1 MVAIANVKIWDY
13 KIGVILWDEMQHL
26 GIFEFDKNFLKL
38 GLDISPIIIPL
49 SELENGKMVFSF
61 PLLNSETFNG
71 LPGLL
76 SDSLPVRFGNQMID
90 AYFFNRGKKS
100 HDLTPVEKLCYIGK
114 NGIGAIEFEAFEVQN
129 LEISKKIEIYDLFDF
144 VNETLIIKSN
154 SLKDNS
160 SLFQLTTVLG
170 GKNPK
175 AIVGYNTKTN
185 EFRTNISDK
194 IEDFEHWIIKL
205 DGIKNFENSDSKIE
219 YAYYLMALDCGIT
232 INESKLIQE
241 NGRSH
246 FMTKRFDGQNN
257 QKIHMQSL
265 CGLAHF
271 DCKNQGFYS
280 YEQVFQIMRQ
290 IRLPYSDSEEMYRR
304 MVFNVMSRNQNDS
317 TKSISFLMFPNG
329 KWQLSPAYNLT
340 YSNNPNV
347 IKHQMTV
354 NGKTENILLED
365 LLAVAKSVNIKK
377 PKAIIDKC
385 NEVLFNWD
393 IYAHK
398 AGVNTAKIREI
409 ERELIVF

>member
-1 MVAIANVKIWDY
+1 MVAIANVKIWDN

-38 GLDISPIIIPL
+38 ALDISPIIMPL
-49 SELENGKMVFSF
+49 SELEKGKMVFSF

-76 SDSLPVRFGNQMID
+76 SDSLPDNFGNQMIHS
-90 AYFFNRGKKS
+90 YLSNRDKKS
-100 HDLTPVEKLCYIGK
+100 HDLTQVDKLCYIGK
-114 NGIGAIEFEAFEVQN
+114 NGIGAIEFEAFEIQN
-129 LEISKKIEIYDLFDF
+129 LEISKKIEPNDILDF
-144 VNETLIIKSN
+144 VNETLTSKLN

-160 SLFQLTTVLG
+160 NLFQLTTVLG
-170 GKNPK
+170 GENPK
-175 AIVGYNTKTN
+175 AAVGYNNKTN
-185 EFRTNISDK
+185 ELRTNISDLL
-194 IEDFEHWIIKL
+194 EGFEHWIIKL
-205 DGIKNFENSDSKIE
+205 DGIKKIENTNLKIE

-246 FMTKRFDGQNN
+246 FMTKRFDRQNN

-265 CGLAHF
+265 CALAHF
-271 DCKNQGFYS
+271 DSKKSGFYS
-280 YEQVFQIMRQ
+280 YEQVFQIMR
-290 IRLPYSDSEEMYRR
+290 IMKLPHSDSEEMYRR

-329 KWQLSPAYNLT
+329 KWQLSPAYGLI
-340 YSNNPNV
+340 YSNDLNLYE
-347 IKHQMTV
+347 HQMTV
-354 NGKTENILLED
+354 NRKTQNILLED

-393 IYAHK
+393 IYAQK
-398 AGVNTAKIREI
+398 AGVDSYKVREI
-409 ERELIVF
+409 ERKLIVF